1 MRGVHWDARGG
12 LRCEDCGGY
21 EIDMLEGGLARC
33 RSCGRVSHPSSP
45 GRHAGLG
52 RLGLWMFALFAAI
65 VAAETGVSWAYAAV
79 SGAKF
84 VEIFSLLS
92 FVTGFAAIVVGG
104 IGAYPGRVA
113 LGNQRTDRL
122 GWANPIQDPVV
133 MGTLSTEAK
142 ARSAGEPGA
151 AGVFLTLGLGVA
163 LLVAGFVSVA
173 L

>member
-1 MRGVHWDARGG
+1 MQWYARGG

-21 EIDMLEGGLARC
+21 EIDMLDGGWVRC
-33 RSCGRVSHPSSP
+33 RSCGRVSVPSSP
-45 GRHAGLG
+45 PRHTGLG
-52 RLGLWMFALFAAI
+52 RLGLWMFALFVAL
-65 VAAETGVSWAYAAV
+65 VAAEIGVSWAYSAA

-92 FVTGFAAIVVGG
+92 FVTGFTAIVAGG

-122 GWANPIQDPVV
+122 GWANPIQDPVI

-163 LLVAGFVSVA
+163 LLVAGFVAIA